1 MHNSIVAALGVK
13 FDEVLMDGRLLKA
26 AQERTNLATKVV
38 QASDLERKSKER
50 SQWFEKQAEDAG
62 LEMDEDILQEGE
74 VTDRRDQ
81 ILLREAKSARRRL
94 AALLAQPMTIQRYG
108 KFLSTN
114 SAARHQEVVI
124 PSSSTTALPG
134 NARKKRRRRR

>member
-13 FDEVLMDGRLLKA
+13 FEDVLMDGRLLKE
-26 AQERTNLATKVV
+26 AQERANLATKVV
-38 QASDLERKSKER
+38 QANDLERKNKER
-50 SQWFEKQAEDAG
+50 SQWFEKQADEAG

-74 VTDRRDQ
+74 LTDRRDQ
-81 ILLREAKSARRRL
+81 NLLREAKSARRRL

-114 SAARHQEVVI
+114 AAARQGVVI
-124 PSSSTTALPG
+124 PSTPTTSLTG

>member
-13 FDEVLMDGRLLKA
+13 FEDVLMDGRLLKE

-38 QASDLERKSKER
+38 QANDLERKNKER
-50 SQWFEKQAEDAG
+50 SQWFEKHADEAG

-74 VTDRRDQ
+74 LTDRRDQ
-81 ILLREAKSARRRL
+81 NLLREVKSARRRL
-94 AALLAQPMTIQRYG
+94 ASLLAQPMTIQRYG

-114 SAARHQEVVI
+114 AAARQEVVI
-124 PSSSTTALPG
+124 PSTSTTSLTG